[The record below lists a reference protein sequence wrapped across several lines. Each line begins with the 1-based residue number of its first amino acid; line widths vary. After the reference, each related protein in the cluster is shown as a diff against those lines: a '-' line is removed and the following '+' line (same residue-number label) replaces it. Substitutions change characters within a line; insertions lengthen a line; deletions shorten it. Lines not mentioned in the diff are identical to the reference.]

1 MDRDINRFG
10 YSILTFIFYSKLK
23 FWDRFS
29 GGTSIRTESSEPIDV
44 ADYRSALSSLDLG
57 DITISEVFDP
67 NFADDQNVAMIRI
80 QAQPG
85 QEAATST
92 LVENSLQKL
101 RKLAKI

>member
-10 YSILTFIFYSKLK
+10 YSILTFIFYSKLN
-23 FWDRFS
+23 FGIDFR

-80 QAQPG
+80 QAQ
-85 QEAATST
+85 
-92 LVENSLQKL
+92 
-101 RKLAKI
+101 LARRQQPLH